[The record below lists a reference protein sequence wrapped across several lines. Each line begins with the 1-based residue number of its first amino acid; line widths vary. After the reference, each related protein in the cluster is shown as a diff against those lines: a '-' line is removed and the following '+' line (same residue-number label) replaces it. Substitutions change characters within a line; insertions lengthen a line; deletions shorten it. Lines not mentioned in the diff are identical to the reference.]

1 MKNQHLIDN
10 LSTSEKADLFQHLY
24 AELAGQGTDGD
35 TELAHVNRFEAQ
47 VLRNIGGSGTVNKV
61 TGLRQYGKGGSAPP
75 PPSSTTTRQVPE
87 YAPEQREYIE
97 DIFGKSQE
105 LYEQRSEEGFTPFP
119 GQQLAPFAAQET
131 EAFGGI
137 ESLARGPG
145 AAPAFGIARNAALG
159 AAAPIT
165 AGEVQQGM
173 NPYQQAVTDIGKREA
188 VRQYQRGP
196 QAQLRSGAVE
206 AGGLRGARRF
216 IEEGEGQRNLNQQL
230 GDIQTLGSQQAF
242 QQSMAEAAA
251 ARGRLAN
258 LATQMPSIGMGAYN
272 QQMQQL
278 GQLGGVGEAY
288 RSRDQAAIGLAQ
300 DQFQQEQM
308 FPEETLATYLRFIT
322 NAPSPS
328 GFQRTTQTPGVR
340 GPSALTQIGGGLM
353 GGAALGKA
361 FDLFSRGGAVGRQA
375 GLSGI
380 VRRAGGGQIV
390 RMQEGRS
397 PDTRSQFT
405 RKLEAG
411 ELTPE
416 GVGYDGFGARRRRD
430 EKREELIPQ
439 LIAEDIL
446 GRSPSMEYMVGT
458 PDTYAAALS
467 ERERY
472 NKFIDDR
479 PVDFPEAFDD
489 QYGETTKPEDMI
501 AAASFGDEDSSKNS
515 DNKTPAPEQKTI
527 SFKQVEAPAAAP
539 QETKSAFMSGLD
551 DLSTGDLLK
560 MAGAFFTAGG
570 QGSTGSMS
578 NDALNFL
585 GSAGVTAGDVMSK
598 AQKRKLSAAEKAELL
613 SLKKREVAARETT
626 AKAAVIT
633 SKNKN
638 LPVFKAPNANDVA
651 YVKTNLENGPYE
663 KVSDAAVSY
672 IAAMQKAY
680 PKATIE
686 QVAALLEAN
695 GSLVKDN
702 TGTFSFIGGGT
713 PTLQRVGE

>member
-75 PPSSTTTRQVPE
+75 PPPTSTTTRQVPE

-173 NPYQQAVTDIGKREA
+173 NPYQQGVTDIGKREA

-230 GDIQTLGSQQAF
+230 ADLQTMGSQQAF

-278 GQLGGVGEAY
+278 GQLGGVGEVY

-328 GFQRTTQTPGVR
+328 GFQRTTQAPGIA
-340 GPSALTQIGGGLM
+340 GPGTMQQLAGL
-353 GGAALGKA
+353 GLSGAATGKA
-361 FDLFSRGGAVGRQA
+361 FGLFSRGGAVPPASGRQA

-380 VRRAGGGQIV
+380 VRRASGGQIV
-390 RMQEGRS
+390 RMAGGGSYPDAVNRNDLSKNYFKNLLEPGMTPPGGGPRQDMARLYNDLLAAGKIDEAMQIGEQGEG
-397 PDTRSQFT
+397 FT
-405 RKLEAG
+405 SVYGSSLNRQGLKPSGIVLQGG
-411 ELTPE
+411 EEDPFKSLGGRNNTYDAATA
-416 GVGYDGFGARRRRD
+416 GVGIGLMPTGSQLDQLDAPASATAQVKKD
-430 EKREELIPQ
+430 IEKLNTRTLSEPEPEPKPEPETGTISDAGYLD
-439 LIAEDIL
+439 IA
-446 GRSPSMEYMVGT
+446 
-458 PDTYAAALS
+458 AAALAGMS
-467 ERERY
+467 AT
-472 NKFIDDR
+472 D
-479 PVDFPEAFDD
+479 PAGTP
-489 QYGETTKPEDMI
+489 QTTLGQLSKVLSPAAS
-501 AAASFGDEDSSKNS
+501 AAASGMRDA
-515 DNKTPAPEQKTI
+515 NKTAREQKLLDMAIT
-527 SFKQVEAPAAAP
+527 KETREAAESGA
-539 QETKSAFMSGLD
+539 KSDYYRAVAEEKRRDSTRIDEIKALTQILKNEDLDNADREKYLNMLSARLGSG
-551 DLSTGDLLK
+551 K
-560 MAGAFFTAGG
+560 IQGG
-570 QGSTGSMS
+570 GS
-578 NDALNFL
+578 NDDSLAQGKTRDL
-585 GSAGVTAGDVMSK
+585 G
-598 AQKRKLSAAEKAELL
+598 R
-613 SLKKREVAARETT
+613 
-626 AKAAVIT
+626 
-633 SKNKN
+633 
-638 LPVFKAPNANDVA
+638 
-651 YVKTNLENGPYE
+651 
-663 KVSDAAVSY
+663 
-672 IAAMQKAY
+672 
-680 PKATIE
+680 
-686 QVAALLEAN
+686 
-695 GSLVKDN
+695 
-702 TGTFSFIGGGT
+702 
-713 PTLQRVGE
+713 

>member
-61 TGLRQYGKGGSAPP
+61 TGFRQYGKGGSPP
-75 PPSSTTTRQVPE
+75 AQPDTTTTKNVPE
-87 YAPEQREYIE
+87 YAPEQREYIR

-105 LYEQRSEEGFTPFP
+105 LYEQRMEEGYEGGPDARMAGLDP
-119 GQQLAPFAAQET
+119 RET
-131 EAFGGI
+131 EAFTGI
-137 ESLARGPG
+137 SNLARGPG
-145 AAPAFGIARNAALG
+145 PARAYEIARQASLG
-159 AAAPIT
+159 SAAPIT
-165 AGEVQQGM
+165 AGEIQQGM

-188 VRQYQRGP
+188 VRDYQRGP

-206 AGGLRGARRF
+206 SGGLRGARRF

-230 GDIQTLGSQQAF
+230 ADLQTMGSQQAF

-251 ARGRLAN
+251 ARGRLSN
-258 LATQMPSIGMGAYN
+258 LATQMPGIGQGAYD
-272 QQMQQL
+272 QRMRQY

-288 RSRDQAAIGLAQ
+288 RGREQAGINLAQ
-300 DQFQQEQM
+300 QKFLQEQA
-308 FPEETLATYLRFIT
+308 FPEEQLGRYLRFIT

-328 GFQRTTQTPGVR
+328 GFSQTVQAPGVR
-340 GPSALTQIGGGLM
+340 GPSALTQATGLM
-353 GGAALGKA
+353 GGLGALAGG
-361 FDLFSRGGAVGRQA
+361 FGGRSGFNQGGRVDTRRGGVPTGRQA
-375 GLSGI
+375 GLSGV

-390 RMQEGRS
+390 RMQEGGPPSIDFRS
-397 PDTRSQFT
+397 SSRKTPLARLTDSLQLDQVGGSGAKLLQNLLDFKGLGETRIDDMQRSFNTAPGVPPISEQGDF
-405 RKLEAG
+405 LNPNAG
-411 ELTPE
+411 LPS
-416 GVGYDGFGARRRRD
+416 GYDPMMELVAGLPAD
-430 EKREELIPQ
+430 ETPQVKETIVTEE
-439 LIAEDIL
+439 
-446 GRSPSMEYMVGT
+446 T
-458 PDTYAAALS
+458 
-467 ERERY
+467 
-472 NKFIDDR
+472 
-479 PVDFPEAFDD
+479 
-489 QYGETTKPEDMI
+489 
-501 AAASFGDEDSSKNS
+501 
-515 DNKTPAPEQKTI
+515 APEQKTI
-527 SFKQVEAPAAAP
+527 SFKQIEAAAAAP

-570 QGSTGSMS
+570 QGSTGSMT

-598 AQKRKLSAAEKAELL
+598 AQKRKLNAAEKAELL
-613 SLKKREVAARETT
+613 SLKKREVAAKETA

-702 TGTFSFIGGGT
+702 TGFFSFIGGGT

>member
-1 MKNQHLIDN
+1 M
-10 LSTSEKADLFQHLY
+10 SF
-24 AELAGQGTDGD
+24 
-35 TELAHVNRFEAQ
+35 
-47 VLRNIGGSGTVNKV
+47 GSSKP
-61 TGLRQYGKGGSAPP
+61 APAP
-75 PPSSTTTRQVPE
+75 APTQTTTRQVPE
-87 YAPEQREYIE
+87 YAPEQREYVS
-97 DIFGKSQE
+97 DVFGKAQE

-119 GQQLAPFAAQET
+119 GAQLAPFAAQEQ

-206 AGGLRGARRF
+206 SGGLRGARRF

-230 GDIQTLGSQQAF
+230 ADLQTMGSQQAF

-288 RSRDQAAIGLAQ
+288 RSRDQAAIDLAQ

-328 GFQRTTQTPGVR
+328 GFQRTTQAPGVR

-361 FDLFSRGGAVGRQA
+361 FGMFSRGGAVGRQA

-390 RMQEGRS
+390 RMNDGRS
-397 PDTRSQFT
+397 IAQ
-405 RKLEAG
+405 KYAEAYG
-411 ELTPE
+411 YPNPTSTTPYEPIEILTPPLKMS
-416 GVGYDGFGARRRRD
+416 DFPAAGAASVVTAKQGQEIADLRLMED
-430 EKREELIPQ
+430 
-439 LIAEDIL
+439 IAEGAVQGGDI
-446 GRSPSMEYMVGT
+446 YQNI
-458 PDTYAAALS
+458 PDIVEEKT
-467 ERERY
+467 
-472 NKFIDDR
+472 D
-479 PVDFPEAFDD
+479 V
-489 QYGETTKPEDMI
+489 Q
-501 AAASFGDEDSSKNS
+501 
-515 DNKTPAPEQKTI
+515 TPAPEQKTI

-570 QGSTGSMS
+570 QGSTGSMT
-578 NDALNFL
+578 NDALNLL

-613 SLKKREVAARETT
+613 ALKKREVKAVEDKARASLIT
-626 AKAAVIT
+626 AGKDKGEFKTPTVKDIEFTKAI
-633 SKNKN
+633 
-638 LPVFKAPNANDVA
+638 LQD
-651 YVKTNLENGPYE
+651 GPYE
-663 KVSDAAVSY
+663 KVSDAAVRQIAQIQKKYDKYSPQE
-672 IAAMQKAY
+672 IAAMLQ
-680 PKATIE
+680 
-686 QVAALLEAN
+686 
-695 GSLVKDN
+695 GSGQLVIDE
-702 TGTFSFIGGGT
+702 TGFWSFIGGGT
-713 PTLQRVGE
+713 PTLQTAGE

>member
-1 MKNQHLIDN
+1 
-10 LSTSEKADLFQHLY
+10 
-24 AELAGQGTDGD
+24 
-35 TELAHVNRFEAQ
+35 
-47 VLRNIGGSGTVNKV
+47 
-61 TGLRQYGKGGSAPP
+61 
-75 PPSSTTTRQVPE
+75 
-87 YAPEQREYIE
+87 
-97 DIFGKSQE
+97 
-105 LYEQRSEEGFTPFP
+105 
-119 GQQLAPFAAQET
+119 
-131 EAFGGI
+131 
-137 ESLARGPG
+137 
-145 AAPAFGIARNAALG
+145 
-159 AAAPIT
+159 
-165 AGEVQQGM
+165 
-173 NPYQQAVTDIGKREA
+173 
-188 VRQYQRGP
+188 
-196 QAQLRSGAVE
+196 
-206 AGGLRGARRF
+206 
-216 IEEGEGQRNLNQQL
+216 
-230 GDIQTLGSQQAF
+230 
-242 QQSMAEAAA
+242 MAEAAA

-353 GGAALGKA
+353 GGATLGKA
-361 FDLFSRGGAVGRQA
+361 FGMFSRGGAVGRQA

-390 RMQEGRS
+390 RMQDGGPPPIDFRSSNRKTPLERLDQVGGSGAKLLQNLLDREGLGETRIDDMQRS
-397 PDTRSQFT
+397 FNTAPGVPPISEQGDF
-405 RKLEAG
+405 LNPNAG
-411 ELTPE
+411 LPS
-416 GVGYDGFGARRRRD
+416 GYDPMMELVAGLPAD
-430 EKREELIPQ
+430 ETPQVKETVVAEE
-439 LIAEDIL
+439 
-446 GRSPSMEYMVGT
+446 T
-458 PDTYAAALS
+458 
-467 ERERY
+467 
-472 NKFIDDR
+472 
-479 PVDFPEAFDD
+479 
-489 QYGETTKPEDMI
+489 
-501 AAASFGDEDSSKNS
+501 
-515 DNKTPAPEQKTI
+515 APEQKTI
-527 SFKQVEAPAAAP
+527 SFKQIEAAAP
-539 QETKSAFMSGLD
+539 QETKSSFMSGLD

-570 QGSTGSMS
+570 QGSTGSMT

-613 SLKKREVAARETT
+613 DLKKREVAARETT

-651 YVKTNLENGPYE
+651 YVKTNLENGPYK

>member
-361 FDLFSRGGAVGRQA
+361 FNMFSRGGAVGRQA

-390 RMQEGRS
+390 RMQQGGPPPRTSFGR
-397 PDTRSQFT
+397 D
-405 RKLEAG
+405 L
-411 ELTPE
+411 E
-416 GVGYDGFGARRRRD
+416 GV
-430 EKREELIPQ
+430 E
-439 LIAEDIL
+439 
-446 GRSPSMEYMVGT
+446 
-458 PDTYAAALS
+458 
-467 ERERY
+467 
-472 NKFIDDR
+472 NFIDRSFVNIPGAEERRLADLKR
-479 PVDFPEAFDD
+479 MQNSPFNQVIDYFFEDEGTAAVTQATREAIPADISGQAEPDLFVDPNMELVE
-489 QYGETTKPEDMI
+489 GLEKESKPEKETVV
-501 AAASFGDEDSSKNS
+501 AE
-515 DNKTPAPEQKTI
+515 TPAPEQKTI
-527 SFKQVEAPAAAP
+527 SFKQVEAPASAP

-570 QGSTGSMS
+570 QGSTGSMT
-578 NDALNFL
+578 NDALNLL

-613 SLKKREVAARETT
+613 DLKKREVAARETT
-626 AKAAVIT
+626 AKAAVI
-633 SKNKN
+633 KAKKDN
-638 LPVFKAPNANDVA
+638 LPVFKAPSANDVA
-651 YVKTNLENGPYE
+651 NAKINLESGPYE
-663 KVSDAAVSY
+663 KVSDAAVTY

-680 PKATIE
+680 PNATIE

-702 TGTFSFIGGGT
+702 TGFFSFIGGGT